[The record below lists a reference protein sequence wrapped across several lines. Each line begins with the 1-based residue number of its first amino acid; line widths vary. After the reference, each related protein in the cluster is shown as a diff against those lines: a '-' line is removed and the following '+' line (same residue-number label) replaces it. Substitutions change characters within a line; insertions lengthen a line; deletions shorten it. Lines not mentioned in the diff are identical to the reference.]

1 MMQFRILGSLEVARD
16 GRPVTLGGT
25 RQRAVLAIL
34 LLHRQEV
41 VSVDR
46 LVDELWG
53 ERPPGT
59 ATKTV
64 QVYVSRLRKELGEG
78 VLLTR
83 GGGYV
88 LDIEPEQLDGARF
101 ERLAHEGMGA
111 LDRDEVSSARDLFG
125 EALALW
131 RGPAL
136 DDLAY
141 EQFAQGE
148 IARLE
153 ELRLATLE
161 ARIEADL
168 ALGRHSELVPELE
181 ILVREHPVRERLRAQ
196 LILALY
202 RSGRQAD
209 ALASYRDARRALVEE
224 LGLEPSRELKELE
237 QRVLTQDPVL
247 DAPARRAPAGA
258 APEDRRRGWA
268 LVLLGGGLLLAAVLA
283 AMAVS
288 GGDGA
293 DPRRAPENSVAVLD
307 PGSNEVV
314 ATVPT
319 GVRPADIAASAGDI
333 WVANH
338 ADNTVTQIDPAR
350 RKVVGT
356 VSPGLTVGGLAGGGD
371 DLWIGDARRSR
382 LVRLDP
388 GFRSVASTIRFFSSA
403 VDFAAPGTNPVA
415 MGQGSV
421 WVGRGYGT
429 VARVDPVTGDVVHAT
444 VGNNPSAIAVGAG
457 GVWVVDDAD
466 NTLTRIDPASA
477 SADTTTTPV
486 GRAPSAVAAGTN
498 AVWVANT
505 QDDTVARVDPR
516 TGSVIRTIHVGRR
529 PTGIAVGAGAVWVA
543 NSLSGTVSR
552 IDPTTNQ
559 VEATIEI
566 GEAPQS
572 VTVARGQVW
581 VSVQDRG
588 GAGSSGR
595 AARGG
600 VATLLVPKDPGPT
613 DPPFDFDVQRQYATC
628 AMLYNFPDLPFPQ
641 GARLEPE
648 VALGPPSV
656 SADGLTYEFSI
667 RPGFRFSPPSGE
679 PVTAKAFERAIERT
693 LSHRLGSLGAELLA
707 DIAGARDYIDGRARR
722 IAGLSTRDGRLVIRL
737 EDRTPNLPARLA
749 SPFFCA
755 VPPSTPIRP
764 QGVDAIPS
772 AGPYYVASHIP
783 KRSLV
788 LRRNPGYHGSRPRRL
803 AEIRYRLGV
812 PAEDAVGAVEAG
824 RADYMVLR
832 PIDSPGVPPREERRL
847 ASRYGPR
854 SAAARAGHQQL
865 FTQAVPN
872 VYSFVFNTRRGPFRD
887 VRLRRAVNYAMD
899 RRALAEHTGLGEAGQ
914 PTDQFIAPGMPG
926 FEDATIYPLGGPD
939 IRTARRLAGGTR
951 RHAVLYTCDRPG
963 CTRHAAILQSNLEAM
978 GIDLDVRQ
986 FTIGEMFERTRDP
999 HEPFDISYN
1008 NWYFDVADPFSY
1020 INLQFSRIGFKPDLF
1035 YDPEMERRMVAA
1047 NRLVG
1052 TARLRAYADLDRD
1065 LAERAVPAA
1074 VFASGTAGYF
1084 LSARMGCQLLH
1095 PIYGLDLAS
1104 LCIRRGQRSSRS
1116 SDSELMQ

>member
-34 LLHRQEV
+34 LLHRREV

-53 ERPPGT
+53 ERPPDT

-88 LDIEPEQLDGARF
+88 LDIEPEQLDAARF
-101 ERLAHEGMGA
+101 ERLAHEGLGA

-141 EQFAQGE
+141 EQFSQGE

-161 ARIEADL
+161 ERIEADL
-168 ALGRHSELVPELE
+168 GLGRHSELVPELE
-181 ILVREHPVRERLRAQ
+181 ILVREHPARERFRAQ

-209 ALASYRDARRALVEE
+209 ALASYRDARRALVDE
-224 LGLEPSRELKELE
+224 LGLEPSRDLKELE
-237 QRVLTQDPVL
+237 HAILTQDPVL
-247 DAPARRAPAGA
+247 DAPARRAPAPA
-258 APEDRRRGWA
+258 VVEERRRGWA

-288 GGDGA
+288 GRDGA
-293 DPRRAPENSVAVLD
+293 DSTRAPENSVAVID

-356 VSPGLTVGGLAGGGD
+356 TSPGVTVGGLAGDGD
-371 DLWIGDARRSR
+371 DLWIGDARRSQ
-382 LVRLDP
+382 LVRVDP
-388 GFRSVASTIRFFSSA
+388 GFRSVESTIHFFSAA
-403 VDFAAPGTNPVA
+403 VDFAAPGPTPVA
-415 MGQGSV
+415 VGHGSV

-429 VARVDPVTGDVVHAT
+429 VARVDLVTGDVDTTT
-444 VGNNPSAIAVGAG
+444 VGNNPSAIAVGSDD
-457 GVWVVDDAD
+457 VWVADDAD
-466 NTLTRIDPASA
+466 NTLKRIDPTSSSA
-477 SADTTTTPV
+477 ITSTTPV
-486 GRAPSAVAAGTN
+486 GRGPSAVAVGAG

-505 QDDTVARVDPR
+505 QDDAVARVDPDS
-516 TGSVIRTIHVGRR
+516 GNVVDTIPVGRR

-552 IDPTTNQ
+552 IDPRTKR
-559 VEATIEI
+559 VEATIKV

-588 GAGSSGR
+588 SAGSGR

-600 VATLLVPKDPGPT
+600 VATLLVPTDPGPT
-613 DPPFDFDVQRQYATC
+613 DPAFEFDVQRRYATC

-641 GARLEPE
+641 GAQLEPE
-648 VALGPPSV
+648 VAVGPPSV
-656 SADGLTYEFSI
+656 SADGLTYEFGI

-679 PVTAKAFERAIERT
+679 PVTAEAFERAIERT
-693 LSHRLGSLGAELLA
+693 LSHRLGSFGAELLA
-707 DIAGARDYIDGRARR
+707 DIEGARDYIDGRAKR
-722 IAGLSTRDGRLVIRL
+722 IAGLSTRDGKLVIRL
-737 EDRTPNLPARLA
+737 ESRTPNLPARLA

-755 VPPSTPIRP
+755 VPPSTPIVT
-764 QGVDAIPS
+764 QGVDAIPT
-772 AGPYYVASHIP
+772 AGPYYVESHIP

-788 LRRNPGYHGSRPRRL
+788 LRRNPGYHGARPHRL
-803 AEIRYRLGV
+803 AEIRYRIGV
-812 PAEDAVGAVEAG
+812 PAADAVRAVEAG
-824 RADYMVLR
+824 RADYVVLR

-847 ASRYGPR
+847 ASRYGPHT
-854 SAAARAGHQQL
+854 AAAGAGHQQL

-887 VRLRRAVNYAMD
+887 VWLRRAVNYAMD

-939 IRTARRLAGGTR
+939 LRTARRLAGGKR

-963 CTRHAAILQSNLEAM
+963 CTRHARILQSNLEAI
-978 GIDLDVRQ
+978 GIDLEVRQ
-986 FTIGEMFERTRDP
+986 FTVGEMFERTRDP
-999 HEPFDISYN
+999 HEPFDITYF
-1008 NWYFDVADPFSY
+1008 NWYFDVADPYSY
-1020 INLQFSRIGFKPDLF
+1020 INLQFSRIGYKPDLF

-1065 LAERAVPAA
+1065 LAGRAAPAA
-1074 VFASGTAGYF
+1074 VFASGTASYF

>member
-1 MMQFRILGSLEVARD
+1 MMQFRILGSLEVAKD

-53 ERPPGT
+53 ERSPDT

-78 VLLTR
+78 VVLTR
-83 GGGYV
+83 GGGYL
-88 LDIEPEQLDGARF
+88 LDIEPEQVDAARF
-101 ERLAHEGMGA
+101 ERLATEGRNAFERG
-111 LDRDEVSSARDLFG
+111 DVSGARDLLG
-125 EALALW
+125 EALDLW
-131 RGPAL
+131 RGPPLA
-136 DDLAY
+136 DLAY
-141 EQFAQGE
+141 EEFALGE
-148 IARLE
+148 VARLE

-161 ARIEADL
+161 ERIEADL

-181 ILVREHPVRERLRAQ
+181 TLVRDHPARERLRAQ

-224 LGLEPSRELKELE
+224 LGLEPSRELQELE
-237 QRVLTQDPVL
+237 HAILTQDPVL
-247 DAPARRAPAGA
+247 DAPGRRARA
-258 APEDRRRGWA
+258 AAAVEGRRRSAA
-268 LVLLGGGLLLAAVLA
+268 LVLLGGGLLLAAVVA
-283 AMAVS
+283 AIAAS
-288 GGDGA
+288 HGDGA
-293 DPRRAPENSVAVLD
+293 DARRASENSVAVID

-314 ATVPT
+314 AAVPT
-319 GVRPADIAASAGDI
+319 GVRPGDIAASAGDI

-338 ADNTVTQIDPAR
+338 ADNTVTQIDPDR

-356 VSPGLTVGGLAGGGD
+356 TSPGLTVAGLAGGGD

-382 LVRLDP
+382 LARLDP

-403 VDFAAPGTNPVA
+403 VDFAAPGANPVA
-415 MGQGSV
+415 VGQGSV

-429 VARVDPVTGDVVHAT
+429 VARVDQVTGDLVHAT

-477 SADTTTTPV
+477 SAVTATTAV
-486 GRAPSAVAAGTN
+486 GRGPSAVAAGTN

-516 TGSVIRTIHVGRR
+516 TGSVTRTIRVGRR
-529 PTGIAVGAGAVWVA
+529 PTGLAVGAGAVWVA

-552 IDPTTNQ
+552 IDPKTGR
-559 VEATIEI
+559 VEATIEV
-566 GEAPQS
+566 GEAPQG
-572 VTVARGQVW
+572 VTVAHGEVW

-588 GAGSSGR
+588 DSDTSGR

-600 VATLLVPKDPGPT
+600 VATLLVPNDPGPT
-613 DPPFDFDVQRQYATC
+613 DPPLDFDIQREYATC
-628 AMLYNFPDLPFPQ
+628 AMLYNFRDLPFPE

-648 VALGPPSV
+648 VAVGPPSV
-656 SADGLTYEFSI
+656 SADGITYEFSV

-693 LSHRLGSLGAELLA
+693 LSPTFGSFGAELLA
-707 DIAGARDYIDGRARR
+707 DIAGARDYIDGRAKR
-722 IAGLSTRDGRLVIRL
+722 IAGLGTRGGKLVIRL
-737 EDRTPNLPARLA
+737 ESRTPNLPARLA

-755 VPPSTPIRP
+755 VPPSTPIAP
-764 QGVDAIPS
+764 EGVDAVPS

-788 LRRNPGYHGSRPRRL
+788 LRRNPGYRGSRPRRL

-812 PAEDAVGAVEAG
+812 PAEDAVRAVEAG

-832 PIDSPGVPPREERRL
+832 PIDSPGVSPREERRL
-847 ASRYGPR
+847 ASRYGPH

-887 VRLRRAVNYAMD
+887 VRLRRAVNFAMD

-939 IRTARRLAGGTR
+939 LRAARRLAGGTR

-963 CTRHAAILQSNLEAM
+963 CTHHARILQSNLEAI

-999 HEPFDISYN
+999 HEPFDIAYF

-1035 YDPEMERRMVAA
+1035 YDPELEGRMVAA

-1065 LAERAVPAA
+1065 LAARAVPGA
-1074 VFASGTAGYF
+1074 VFASGTASYF
-1084 LSARMGCQLLH
+1084 LSGRMGCQVQH
-1095 PIYGLDLAS
+1095 PIYGLDLAA
-1104 LCIRRGQRSSRS
+1104 LCIKRGS
-1116 SDSELMQ
+1116 